1 MSSHEKIISF
11 TKLIAI
17 FLFLTGTLTLVYG
30 IIGNF
35 GSIIGIGVGVEVGA
49 VFIVLISMFFV
60 ATEEMVETTIKG
72 TEITSVK
79 NKRPHLYVVKRS

>member
-1 MSSHEKIISF
+1 MNSHEKIISF

-17 FLFLTGTLTLVYG
+17 FLFFIGTLTLVYG

-72 TEITSVK
+72 IEITSIK
-79 NKRPHLYVVKRS
+79 NERPHLHVVKRS

>member
-1 MSSHEKIISF
+1 MNSHEKIISF
-11 TKLIAI
+11 TKFIAI
-17 FLFLTGTLTLVYG
+17 FLFFTGTLTLVYG

-72 TEITSVK
+72 IEITSIK
-79 NKRPHLYVVKRS
+79 NERSHLHVVKKS